1 LIKKILDNR
10 LSWVYRR
17 AAFKIK
23 LWEVNKMG
31 ELKVVKGQV
40 FDQIGVQDV
49 VVAEMNERAL
59 QLKIEDVNDKVM
71 EKEVHDLRMVFVKT
85 RTSVVKHGEM
95 KRAAAVKYSK
105 DVIAE
110 QKRII
115 DLLAV
120 GESHLDAEEN
130 KVKEAREAIKREKER
145 LEELRIQ
152 GRRDRLAGLGIGFN
166 GQVWQFAGTAI
177 PDLIVR
183 VQTDEQF
190 EETLSELQNIVSAE
204 QVRVAAELQA
214 KKEEEDRLAQQKADQ
229 EAEAKR
235 LEEAARK
242 IAEQEEALRAERD
255 RSLREQEEWEA
266 ARASEAKALADAKQK
281 AIDDEARAVEIEK
294 ARQEA
299 ALKAIRDLEE
309 KQKREEEAAKAKI
322 EKDRI
327 AAERKAARQPD
338 KVKILQVAQILDA
351 IQTPEVKSE
360 DGKAVAL
367 WVMTEIQQLIKEINE
382 KVEEL

>member
-1 LIKKILDNR
+1 
-10 LSWVYRR
+10 
-17 AAFKIK
+17 
-23 LWEVNKMG
+23 MG

-130 KVKEAREAIKREKER
+130 KVKEAREAVKREKER